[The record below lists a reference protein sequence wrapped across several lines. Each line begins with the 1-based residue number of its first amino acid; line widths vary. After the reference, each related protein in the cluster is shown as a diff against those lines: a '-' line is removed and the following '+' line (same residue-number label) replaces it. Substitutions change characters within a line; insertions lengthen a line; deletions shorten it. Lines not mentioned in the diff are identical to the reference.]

1 MTSSNPGPGG
11 PQDPAEHQGTAQ
23 WWSTPPAG
31 TDSSAPVADPTML
44 NYNAGAVPPY
54 TAPPQPLPPQ
64 QTYPPMQQPAYT
76 EPPQPAYTGQQ
87 PYAQQPQ
94 QQFAPAGAGYN
105 YPAPPPP
112 SGGGGKTGWIIG
124 GVLGLVVLVGIGIGA
139 IALTQEDK
147 PSITSGLGG
156 DKEAMDGN
164 YSMDKVTNACSL
176 IDPSVL
182 TKWASTSSGSP
193 EHSET
198 QPTDYSGGSLNCQ
211 AGYESQSTTN
221 KYHTNEADITLEV
234 SFNGAYGDPSYKSW
248 KQYDTGTTGTGLSSG
263 DVTGIGEE
271 GYWHAEVRDY
281 SSFTVLD
288 YTVAV
293 RDSNVSV
300 KAEISVDRGEG
311 ETVSKEEVAQVAKA
325 QVQKALDGLRKK

>member
-1 MTSSNPGPGG
+1 MTSSNPGSGG
-11 PQDPAEHQGTAQ
+11 PQDPAEHQETAQ

-31 TDSSAPVADPTML
+31 TDSSQPVADPTML

-54 TAPPQPLPPQ
+54 TPPAQQLPPQ
-64 QTYPPMQQPAYT
+64 QTYPPMPQA
-76 EPPQPAYTGQQ
+76 QPAYTGQQ
-87 PYAQQPQ
+87 AYPNQQYAPEQQY
-94 QQFAPAGAGYN
+94 APAGGYN

-112 SGGGGKTGWIIG
+112 SGGGKAGWIIG
-124 GVLGLVVLVGIGIGA
+124 GVIGLVVLAGIGIGA
-139 IALTQEDK
+139 VALSQDDK
-147 PSITSGLGG
+147 PSITAGLGG

-164 YSMDKVTNACSL
+164 YSMEKVTNACSL

-182 TKWASTSSGSP
+182 TKWASTSSGTP

-234 SFNGAYGDPSYKSW
+234 AFNSAYGDPSYKNW
-248 KQYDTGTTGTGLSSG
+248 KQYDTGTTGSGLSSG

-300 KAEISVDRGEG
+300 KVEISVDRGEG